1 MVLWC
6 SRLVARAGVAAG
18 RPASAAAV
26 EPVDFME
33 AAPAAPLS
41 LPLVVGCVA
50 VGVEGVL
57 EGEEEGEGGEHCTA
71 AAGMHALGSAA
82 GVQGGATGAGARAA
96 LDRPLLLL
104 LLLLLVVVV
113 VIVAAAA
120 DSMELVVVVAGALLG
135 APEALPVSTTA
146 SACAV
151 VGAA

>member
-1 MVLWC
+1 
-6 SRLVARAGVAAG
+6 
-18 RPASAAAV
+18 V

-104 LLLLLVVVV
+104 LLLVVVV